1 MEQESSKTSFALIRL
16 TLDYIN
22 MRNLGITVRR
32 ITPNANQFLAWIIGS
47 SIPERKCM
55 IGKGGGWI
63 HLFGCQQSVVSE
75 RRMYSHGQTAFEIVI
90 LIVISGSLQI

>member
-22 MRNLGITVRR
+22 MRNLGITVRLRR

-55 IGKGGGWI
+55 IGKGWVDTGYIYLG
-63 HLFGCQQSVVSE
+63 VNRV
-75 RRMYSHGQTAFEIVI
+75 
-90 LIVISGSLQI
+90 